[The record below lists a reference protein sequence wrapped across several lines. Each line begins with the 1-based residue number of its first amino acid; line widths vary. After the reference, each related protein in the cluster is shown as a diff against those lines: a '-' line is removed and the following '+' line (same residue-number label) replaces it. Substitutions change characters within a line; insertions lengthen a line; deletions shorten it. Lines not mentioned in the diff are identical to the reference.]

1 MWTLW
6 CSGEAQS
13 RGARGLGPVAI
24 NVGQFL
30 PWPVGAVR
38 VRGFNARA
46 APGYATTRPR
56 ARELNRKIRRDCR
69 SPAAVLETFSFV
81 LGVKKW
87 PTAGCASSPL
97 PPPRTR
103 GAGVTDRKA
112 SVASVLCPVTC
123 PLRLNPHSTHIQVYD
138 RHTHDAKR
146 TAPDGLP
153 ECRARGRPLSPLITR
168 RAATLTRAPSPSHAL
183 RPHAPPSHALPSHAL
198 PLRITS
204 SESGAADPYLNEAV
218 VARGG
223 HGGAIRRHR
232 HRGHVPGWG
241 WR

>member
-1 MWTLW
+1 M
-6 CSGEAQS
+6 
-13 RGARGLGPVAI
+13 
-24 NVGQFL
+24 
-30 PWPVGAVR
+30 GAVR

-56 ARELNRKIRRDCR
+56 ARGLNRKIRRDCR

-87 PTAGCASSPL
+87 PTARSVCLLTPSTPARAVPVLLTVKHRSRVCCVLSP
-97 PPPRTR
+97 
-103 GAGVTDRKA
+103 
-112 SVASVLCPVTC
+112 VLYDLTPTQ
-123 PLRLNPHSTHIQVYD
+123 HTYIQVYD

-146 TAPDGLP
+146 TAQDGLP